1 MGSRRVR
8 QDLVSEQQ
16 EVCLQGSREQS
27 ILQLGGA
34 AQRRK
39 EALMLF
45 PHCRGAPEAALRARV
60 DVMSPQNTGLP

>member
-8 QDLVSEQQ
+8 RDLVTEQQ

-34 AQRRK
+34 AQQRK

-45 PHCRGAPEAALRARV
+45 PHCVGGPPRLLLGPEW
-60 DVMSPQNTGLP
+60 M